1 MSSIK
6 KKMSLTLRP
15 AMIHE
20 NLIIAEEYN
29 KFKDWTQVREEVLS
43 NNLLQARTES
53 TLKTI
58 YGEVSKRLM
67 NLTDDE
73 LVLMTKSDADVKHL
87 VWLSICRQY
96 LFTYQ
101 FAIEVLSEY
110 FNRSRFQLFTED
122 YIAFL
127 NAKAEWHSN
136 LDKITEQ
143 SRYKAQQIMFKM
155 LVECDLITK
164 EKEILH
170 QNISPKLRE
179 LIKQNNA
186 DDLVIF
192 PGEYS

>member
-1 MSSIK
+1 
-6 KKMSLTLRP
+6 MSLTLRP

-110 FNRSRFQLFTED
+110 FNKSRFQLFTED

-186 DDLVIF
+186 DDLAIF